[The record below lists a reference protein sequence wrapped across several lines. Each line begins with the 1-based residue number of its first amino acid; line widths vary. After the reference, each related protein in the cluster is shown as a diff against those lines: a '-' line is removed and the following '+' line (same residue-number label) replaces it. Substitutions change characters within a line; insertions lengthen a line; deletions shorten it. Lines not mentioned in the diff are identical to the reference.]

1 MPSIRTR
8 LLASAVVCALSAGPA
23 FAHVQLTLRDAD
35 GADVTTTQKPVSFR
49 KSCGTC
55 HDIDY
60 ISQGYHFQQGRTRRE
75 TSGQFTLQ
83 VSDTFNA
90 DKPWLLSDG
99 MYGKT

>member
-1 MPSIRTR
+1 MPSFRTR
-8 LLASAVVCALSAGPA
+8 LLASAVVCALTTAPA
-23 FAHVQLTLRDAD
+23 LAHVQLTLRDAS
-35 GADVTTTQKPVSFR
+35 GSDVTTTQKPVSFR
-49 KSCGTC
+49 RSCGTC
-55 HDIDY
+55 HDIDL

-75 TSGQFTLQ
+75 TSGTYSML